1 MEGELARVVEAQG
14 CAPAGEE
21 VAGVAG
27 DDGEAELVVFGQEG
41 RVQFEG
47 AAVGEGNFVAR
58 EGVGFDGVA
67 AGHAAD
73 FGGLGED
80 DFGDATQTGVDEA
93 AGGGGDGFLGPA
105 DSFVDGGP
113 RRDAV
118 QEHHRAGGG
127 DEGGLD
133 AGLQAAPGAAQCAA
147 AEVADGV
154 PAADG
159 GVDQCVGEC
168 AVAIIEAGDVGGT
181 LGEVGEAEGVL
192 EVAGEGGVPGGGGR
206 ERARGRGDETGRR
219 AVEAVVGFDM
229 AGRGI
234 VAGAFA
240 LQR

>member
-1 MEGELARVVEAQG
+1 MEGEFARVVEAEG
-14 CAPAGEE
+14 GAPACEQ
-21 VAGVAG
+21 VAGVTAH
-27 DDGEAELVVFGQEG
+27 DGEAQEIVFGQERG
-41 RVQFEG
+41 VELQG
-47 AAVGEGNFVAR
+47 AAVGEGDFIAC

-80 DFGDATQTGVDEA
+80 DFGHAAQAGVDEA
-93 AGGGGDGFLGPA
+93 AGGGRDGFLGPA

-113 RRDAV
+113 RWDAIE
-118 QEHHRAGGG
+118 EHHRAGGG

-133 AGLQAAPGAAQCAA
+133 AGLEAAPGAAQCAA

-159 GVDQCVGEC
+159 GVDECVGEC
-168 AVAIIEAGDVGGT
+168 AVAVIEAGDVGGA
-181 LGEVGEAEGVL
+181 LGEVGEGEGVL

-206 ERARGRGDETGRR
+206 ERARGGGDEAGRR
-219 AVEAVVGFDM
+219 AIEVVVGFDM
-229 AGRGI
+229 AGGGI